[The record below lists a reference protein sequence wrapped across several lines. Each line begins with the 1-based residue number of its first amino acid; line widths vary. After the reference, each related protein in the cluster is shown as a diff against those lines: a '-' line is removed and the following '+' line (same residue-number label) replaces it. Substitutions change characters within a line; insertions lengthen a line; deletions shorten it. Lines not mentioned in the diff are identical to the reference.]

1 MTFIERLKHYREVW
15 GWSQAFVAAM
25 LRVSRKTVSNWERSQ
40 TVPLPDNQEKIEA
53 LVKALERASRLVASA
68 VPPQVELRTG
78 GDAVGRDKTI
88 GGDQVG
94 RDKITTS
101 DGTTYIIRDSVVIV
115 ATDPDRVKDLLPR
128 HQVS

>member
-1 MTFIERLKHYREVW
+1 MTFVERLKHFREIW

-40 TVPLPDNQEKIEA
+40 TTPLPDNQEKLEA
-53 LVKALERASRLVASA
+53 LVRVLEQASRVMSPSS
-68 VPPQVELRTG
+68 PPQVELRTG
-78 GDAVGRDKTI
+78 GDSVGRDKTI

-115 ATDPDRVKDLLPR
+115 AVDPDQVKGILPPTGA
-128 HQVS
+128 

>member
-1 MTFIERLKHYREVW
+1 MTFIERLKHFREIW

-25 LRVSRKTVSNWERSQ
+25 LRVSRKTVSNWERNQ
-40 TVPLPDNQEKIEA
+40 TVPLPDNQEKLEA
-53 LVKALERASRLVASA
+53 LVRMLEQASHFAA
-68 VPPQVELRTG
+68 AAAPPQVELRTG
-78 GDAVGRDKTI
+78 GDSVGRDKTI

-115 ATDPDRVKDLLPR
+115 AADPDQVKGILPPAGA
-128 HQVS
+128 

>member
-1 MTFIERLKHYREVW
+1 MTFVERLKHFREIW

-40 TVPLPDNQEKIEA
+40 TVPLPDNQEKLEA
-53 LVKALERASRLVASA
+53 LVQVLERASRLAKAA
-68 VPPQVELRTG
+68 VPPEVDIRTE
-78 GDAVGRDKTI
+78 GDYVGRDKTI

-101 DGTTYIIRDSVVIV
+101 DGTTYIISDSVVIV
-115 ATDPDRVKDLLPR
+115 TTDPDQVKDIIP
-128 HQVS
+128 QAGE

>member
-53 LVKALERASRLVASA
+53 LVKALERASRLAAAA

-78 GDAVGRDKTI
+78 GDSVGRDKTI

-115 ATDPDRVKDLLPR
+115 ATDPDRVKDFLPR

>member
-1 MTFIERLKHYREVW
+1 MTFIERLKHFREIW

-40 TVPLPDNQEKIEA
+40 TVPLPDNQEKLEA
-53 LVKALERASRLVASA
+53 LVRVLEQASRVMSPSS
-68 VPPQVELRTG
+68 PPQVELRTG
-78 GDAVGRDKTI
+78 GDSVGRDKTI

-115 ATDPDRVKDLLPR
+115 AADPEQVKGILPPAGA
-128 HQVS
+128 

>member
-1 MTFIERLKHYREVW
+1 MTFIERLKHFREIW

-25 LRVSRKTVSNWERSQ
+25 LRVSRRTVSNWERSQ

-53 LVKALERASRLVASA
+53 LVKALERASRLSAVA

-115 ATDPDRVKDLLPR
+115 ATDPDRVKDLLSPGR
-128 HQVS
+128 

>member
-1 MTFIERLKHYREVW
+1 MTFVERLKHFREIW

-25 LRVSRKTVSNWERSQ
+25 LRVSRKTVSNWERSR
-40 TVPLPDNQEKIEA
+40 TVPQPDNQEKLEA
-53 LVKALERASRLVASA
+53 LVKMLEQASHFATA
-68 VPPQVELRTG
+68 AAPPQVELRTG
-78 GDAVGRDKTI
+78 GDSVGRDKTI

-115 ATDPDRVKDLLPR
+115 AADPDQVKGILPPAGA
-128 HQVS
+128 